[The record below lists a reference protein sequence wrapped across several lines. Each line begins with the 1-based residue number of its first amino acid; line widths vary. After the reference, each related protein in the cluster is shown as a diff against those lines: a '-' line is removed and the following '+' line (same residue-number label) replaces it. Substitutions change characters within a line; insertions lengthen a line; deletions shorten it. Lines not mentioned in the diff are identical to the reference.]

1 MAYTGDWF
9 GPRPATGLAVSQDL
23 RAWNEVPGNPITTID
38 ERHYTASSRGQRP
51 LPHAGAPRLG
61 ADNAAHGLPVP
72 PRLKPTQETS

>member
-1 MAYTGDWF
+1 MPCA
-9 GPRPATGLAVSQDL
+9 PIHSVPEALAHPQV
-23 RAWNEVPGNPITTID
+23 RALGILAPIAGEDFSLTALPLSID
-38 ERHYTASSRGQRP
+38 GQRP